1 MHVITN
7 NPHDSKILNLGFGD
21 IQGPYLVT
29 QTGVNPAEELPR
41 TKMFVLRPD
50 GCWVDFNAYACQNKP
65 EVMDE
70 LVFPTMARVM
80 EKFGTLLGKP
90 RILDLP
96 VDEEGLKVSV
106 DRQQNQGNPLK
117 AAQAWAVDY
126 RIRHRD
132 DEVS

>member
-1 MHVITN
+1 MRVITN
-7 NPHDSKILNLGFGD
+7 NPHDSKILSLGFGD
-21 IQGPYLVT
+21 VQGPYLVT

-50 GCWVDFNAYACQNKP
+50 GCWVDFNAYACQNNPK
-65 EVMDE
+65 VMDE
-70 LVFPTMARVM
+70 LVFPSMSRVM

-90 RILDLP
+90 RVLDLP
-96 VDEEGLKVSV
+96 VDEEGLKVWV

-132 DEVS
+132 ETVS